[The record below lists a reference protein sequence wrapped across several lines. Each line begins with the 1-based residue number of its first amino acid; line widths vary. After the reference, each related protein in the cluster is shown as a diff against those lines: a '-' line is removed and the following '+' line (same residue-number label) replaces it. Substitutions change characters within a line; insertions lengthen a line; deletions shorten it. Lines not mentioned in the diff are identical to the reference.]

1 MEKRGYKIII
11 YVSVI
16 AIFIGV
22 VGLFISIRFDNKNA
36 GIDSVVRSVKEGSSI
51 VFSEIPVK
59 DSENDLQVLRT
70 FVPYGYSVESN
81 VDWTLASYIYPAEI
95 SLCAYSKDKN
105 RHLYFFST
113 KEYIEQL
120 DENIDEV
127 FGGEPLN
134 DVNKKYMGAQDYLF
148 EKVREMNA
156 DASNISIIKK
166 ETFTEEEISNMKK
179 LVDSDARK

>member
-59 DSENDLQVLRT
+59 DSENDLQVLR
-70 FVPYGYSVESN
+70 
-81 VDWTLASYIYPAEI
+81 
-95 SLCAYSKDKN
+95 
-105 RHLYFFST
+105 
-113 KEYIEQL
+113 
-120 DENIDEV
+120 
-127 FGGEPLN
+127 LN
-134 DVNKKYMGAQDYLF
+134 L
-148 EKVREMNA
+148 
-156 DASNISIIKK
+156 
-166 ETFTEEEISNMKK
+166 
-179 LVDSDARK
+179 